1 MNCPQCDEVMVEAVA
16 ICNRCGFNAGL
27 NAPSVQSDFGA
38 KVARAF
44 ELWKANLADLTVL
57 TLVFM
62 LVAWVPV
69 INIAFIAGYTR
80 SLLKVFRG
88 QGRAQVGDIFSA
100 WDRFANLFV
109 YLLLYLIAVVV
120 LHFIPIVGSLA
131 SIALGFVMVPGMYL
145 VIDKGTGAI
154 DAYKWCLDT
163 IQKDFA
169 GWLLAYLVG
178 TVIAFAGLLV
188 LGIGMILTLPVGQ
201 LIIVQQYDEAKP
213 A

>member
-1 MNCPQCDEVMVEAVA
+1 MGEAVA

-27 NAPSVQSDFGA
+27 SAPSVQGDDFSA

-44 ELWKANLADLTVL
+44 DLWKTNLADLTVL

-69 INIAFIAGYTR
+69 VNVAFITGYTR
-80 SLLKVFRG
+80 SLLKVSRG

-100 WDRFANLFV
+100 WDCFANLFV
-109 YLLLYLIAVVV
+109 YLVLYLIAVVV

-131 SIALGFVMVPGMYL
+131 SIALGFAMVPGMYL

-163 IQKDFA
+163 IQKDFV

-188 LGIGMILTLPVGQ
+188 LVIGMILTLPVGQ
-201 LIIVQQYDEAKP
+201 LIIVQQYEEAKP